1 MRTVL
6 FVVLLALSS
15 TACSFFGYVKQPKL
29 EWAPPEEARR
39 LQYPSS
45 WEGATVM
52 EGPAVLALDTALK
65 HYFSHGVESNTAD
78 ERLAR
83 CLSQPST
90 YEVSIKKG
98 EGGIFYVFFFPSIE
112 RCGLTTTLLDVE
124 TVYAID
130 EQGRIVGIK

>member
-1 MRTVL
+1 MRI
-6 FVVLLALSS
+6 VLLAALVALST
-15 TACSFFGYVKQPKL
+15 TACSLFGYVKQPKV
-29 EWAPPEEARR
+29 EWAPPEQAQR

-45 WEGATVM
+45 WEGATVL
-52 EGPAVLALDTALK
+52 EGPAVLALDTALN
-65 HYFSHGVESNTAD
+65 HYFSHGVESNMGD
-78 ERLAR
+78 ERLAH

-98 EGGIFYVFFFPSIE
+98 EGGLSYVFFFPVIE